1 MSQSVGVASVS
12 SSSLVVEW
20 KEDELII
27 GHSGDVKER
36 FTLSLPLHFPDLT
49 TKELEKKFRGNSP
62 RNIEI
67 NDNILFDS
75 EQRKREGL
83 LWIDIRT
90 LVSQLFTYIFYQ
102 LLHIKTKTYRILLI
116 ENYLTPA
123 ILRDAIYSVLL
134 TDFQVHSV
142 CFQPNLPMVAIATGS
157 SKGLIIDI
165 GEEETQVIAFC
176 FGRVLHQSFHSE

>member
-1 MSQSVGVASVS
+1 MSQSIGIASVS
-12 SSSLVVEW
+12 ALSLVIEW
-20 KEDELII
+20 KDDELII

-36 FTLSLPLHFPDLT
+36 FTISLPLHFPDLT
-49 TKELEKKFRGNSP
+49 TKGLEKKFRESSLNG
-62 RNIEI
+62 IET

-75 EQRKREGL
+75 EQRKRDGL
-83 LWIDIRT
+83 LWINIRT

-116 ENYLTPA
+116 ENHLTPA

-134 TDFQVHSV
+134 VDFQVHSI
-142 CFQPNLPMVAIATGS
+142 CFQPNLPMAVIATGS

-165 GEEETQVIAFC
+165 DEEETQVIAFC